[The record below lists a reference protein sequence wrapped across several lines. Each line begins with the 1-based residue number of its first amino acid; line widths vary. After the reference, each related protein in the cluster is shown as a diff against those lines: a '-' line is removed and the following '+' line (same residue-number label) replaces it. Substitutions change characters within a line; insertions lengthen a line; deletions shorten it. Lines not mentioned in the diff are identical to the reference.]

1 MEATKG
7 EAMKD
12 LGPVQGIQLTRI
24 QEVLMSQ
31 VVDSLIS
38 GDHGAAEESWKQ
50 LIQSMLSTRKLGE
63 NDVNV
68 LIEHTM
74 SVTGLEEKLAAAGN
88 DVQLANIDLQNA
100 LQKQQQLVQLI
111 SNVSKILN
119 DTAMAVIR
127 KIGG

>member
-1 MEATKG
+1 
-7 EAMKD
+7 MKD
-12 LGPVQGIQLTRI
+12 LGPIQGIQLTRI

-38 GDHGAAEESWKQ
+38 GDHGSAEESWKQ

-63 NDVNV
+63 NDVNA

-74 SVTGLEEKLAAAGN
+74 SVIGLEEKLAAAGN

>member
-1 MEATKG
+1 
-7 EAMKD
+7 MKD
-12 LGPVQGIQLTRI
+12 LGPIQGIQLTRI

-38 GDHGAAEESWKQ
+38 GDHGSAEESWKQ

-63 NDVNV
+63 NDVNA

-74 SVTGLEEKLAAAGN
+74 SVIGLEEKLAAAGN
-88 DVQLANIDLQNA
+88 DVQLANIELQNA

>member
-1 MEATKG
+1 
-7 EAMKD
+7 MKD

-24 QEVLMSQ
+24 QEMLMSQ
-31 VVDSLIS
+31 VADSLIS

-50 LIQSMLSTRKLGE
+50 LIQSMMSTRKLGE
-63 NDVNV
+63 NDVNA

-88 DVQLANIDLQNA
+88 DVQLANIELQNA